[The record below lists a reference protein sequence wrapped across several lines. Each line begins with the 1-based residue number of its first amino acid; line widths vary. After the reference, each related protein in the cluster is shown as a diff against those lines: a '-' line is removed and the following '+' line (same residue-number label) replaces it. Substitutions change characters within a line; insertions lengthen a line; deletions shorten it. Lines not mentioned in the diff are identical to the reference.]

1 MIGMLRDQCLQV
13 ADVRSP
19 VITLARLAVA
29 ETSLPQFDVHRAA
42 RCRLSYKRF
51 DALALKVF
59 AP

>member
-1 MIGMLRDQCLQV
+1 MLRDQRLQV

-19 VITLARLAVA
+19 VITLARLAVT